1 MYIGSVTKN
10 SIELWVYNG
19 DKMEK
24 KNVDIASGLYKIFDE
39 ILVNASDHHIRLKCE
54 NVNDQVTQ
62 IKVNIDQE
70 NNEISIYNNGEGV
83 PIQMHPEHNIYIPEL
98 IFGNLLSS
106 GNYNDDEKKI
116 VGGTNGIGSKATNI
130 YSSKFIVE
138 TVDAVTKK
146 KYIQEFSNNMFDKQP
161 PKITKCSTKPYTKI
175 TFQPDLKKFG
185 MNKLDDDIVSLMT
198 KRVYD
203 LTAITHSTV
212 NVYFNDKRIE
222 CKTFEKYVDLYLGAK
237 NEKERIYE
245 KVNDRWEIIV
255 ATSED
260 EEFEHVSF
268 VNGIYTYKGGKHVDY
283 VSTHIANK
291 LSKYLANRGRNKL
304 HIKPEY
310 IKKNMFLFLHCYIE
324 NPSFSSQTKEELTT
338 ASKDFGSKC
347 IVSDKFIEKLSKT
360 DIVERSLALGQ
371 HKNDLNLASKTENK
385 KQKSIRVPKLDDAIW
400 AGTNKSQECTL
411 ILCEG
416 DSAKA
421 TAIAGLSVVG
431 REKFGVFPLK
441 GKPINVRDLKP
452 KKNETMEDV
461 ILKNEEVKN
470 IIKIMGLQL
479 YEFTVSD
486 NGKKSSAKKT
496 RKIYKDTS
504 ELRYGKIM
512 LFSDQD
518 SVAGDTPL
526 LLKKN
531 EKIYIETIERIN
543 SEWNEHTNGKEYG
556 KSNCEIWTENGWT
569 KINKVIRHKVSKK
582 MYRVLTHTGIVDVTE
597 DHSLLLDDKT
607 EIAPKNCK
615 IEDKLLHSYPLFNNC
630 KVDIP
635 DDLEDLTVKDLQKI
649 ARKIKMKRILYHK
662 KQELIEKLKD
672 YKNHCTIELNEYID
686 INEDEAFVMGL
697 FWADGTSGIYKWKY
711 MYKNK
716 NRPCAYTYNRTSY
729 NWAIS
734 NNDLELLEKTKGIL
748 ESIYDYEF
756 KILKVNNKNGVNQSY
771 KLMMNGCSKT
781 KDIVEKYTNLFYYKN
796 QHPKYKNGNKYIPS
810 CILNASTNIREKF
823 LEGLYAGDGNGHNIY
838 DKKASLTVDI
848 ESKISAQCVFFLC
861 KSLGYEVSINYNPK
875 KSNIYSLML
884 TKGTQQWHPHKIKKI
899 IELPN
904 EEQYVYDL
912 ETENHHFQAGIGQM
926 IVHNTDGFHIKG
938 LLLNMIN
945 SLWPELSEVKDFI
958 TSLPTPIVKVSKGKQ
973 VIPFY
978 SLTDFEKWKESTNT
992 KGWSH
997 KYYKGL
1003 GTSTAQ
1009 EGKEY
1014 FRSYEKELVKY
1025 NQKDEGC
1032 IAALK
1037 MAFEG
1042 GKDRANER
1050 KEWLSNY
1057 DMENIIEPKQKEVSY
1072 KEFIN
1077 KELIHFSNYDC
1088 IRSIPSVCDGFKPV
1102 QRKIMFSSFKRNMK
1116 SDVKVAQF
1124 SGYVSEHSAYHH
1136 GEMSLQ
1142 GAIIKMAQN
1151 FVGSNNINLL
1161 FPSGQFGTRNGGGDD
1176 HASPR
1181 YIFTRL
1187 EEITASIFNKL
1198 DEPLYEYLDDD
1209 GQKIEPQWYLPLIP
1223 MILVNGTKGI
1233 GTGFSTDVPCYDP
1246 LDLVKNIRRLLEEE
1260 EVEEMMPWYR
1270 GFDGEIKQ
1278 IEDQKFECRGKYE
1291 IVNDTTFK
1299 ITELPIGTWTQKYEE
1314 ILDGLVIDSSVKDAK
1329 KKKMQCITDFDKG
1342 NGCTDTKVEFVIK
1355 MPKARLT
1362 AYKKDKDKLEKDFK
1376 LVTTINTTN
1385 MHLYNEKLQLRKYN
1399 NVEDILKEFYELRLD
1414 YYLKRKVYWLIKI
1427 KKELDIMAAKIRF
1440 IQFVR
1445 EQKIDIRKPEE
1456 DIIEILE
1463 ENNFPKFSN
1472 KESSLMK
1479 EEDEI
1484 NEDELN
1490 YDYLLRMQIRTL
1502 TQKVMEKMM
1511 KEHEMRMAE
1520 YKELEKKSNKDL
1532 WKEDLDTF
1540 EQVYKKFMKEWTQLQ
1555 MEESGTT
1562 KKKIIKKKIVKN
1574 V

>member
-1 MYIGSVTKN
+1 
-10 SIELWVYNG
+10 
-19 DKMEK
+19 
-24 KNVDIASGLYKIFDE
+24 
-39 ILVNASDHHIRLKCE
+39 
-54 NVNDQVTQ
+54 
-62 IKVNIDQE
+62 
-70 NNEISIYNNGEGV
+70 
-83 PIQMHPEHNIYIPEL
+83 
-98 IFGNLLSS
+98 
-106 GNYNDDEKKI
+106 
-116 VGGTNGIGSKATNI
+116 
-130 YSSKFIVE
+130 
-138 TVDAVTKK
+138 
-146 KYIQEFSNNMFDKQP
+146 
-161 PKITKCSTKPYTKI
+161 
-175 TFQPDLKKFG
+175 
-185 MNKLDDDIVSLMT
+185 
-198 KRVYD
+198 
-203 LTAITHSTV
+203 
-212 NVYFNDKRIE
+212 
-222 CKTFEKYVDLYLGAK
+222 
-237 NEKERIYE
+237 
-245 KVNDRWEIIV
+245 
-255 ATSED
+255 
-260 EEFEHVSF
+260 
-268 VNGIYTYKGGKHVDY
+268 
-283 VSTHIANK
+283 
-291 LSKYLANRGRNKL
+291 
-304 HIKPEY
+304 
-310 IKKNMFLFLHCYIE
+310 
-324 NPSFSSQTKEELTT
+324 
-338 ASKDFGSKC
+338 
-347 IVSDKFIEKLSKT
+347 
-360 DIVERSLALGQ
+360 
-371 HKNDLNLASKTENK
+371 
-385 KQKSIRVPKLDDAIW
+385 
-400 AGTNKSQECTL
+400 
-411 ILCEG
+411 
-416 DSAKA
+416 
-421 TAIAGLSVVG
+421 
-431 REKFGVFPLK
+431 
-441 GKPINVRDLKP
+441 
-452 KKNETMEDV
+452 
-461 ILKNEEVKN
+461 
-470 IIKIMGLQL
+470 L

-512 LFSDQD
+512 IFCDAD
-518 SVAGDTPL
+518 
-526 LLKKN
+526 
-531 EKIYIETIERIN
+531 
-543 SEWNEHTNGKEYG
+543 
-556 KSNCEIWTENGWT
+556 
-569 KINKVIRHKVSKK
+569 
-582 MYRVLTHTGIVDVTE
+582 
-597 DHSLLLDDKT
+597 
-607 EIAPKNCK
+607 
-615 IEDKLLHSYPLFNNC
+615 
-630 KVDIP
+630 P
-635 DDLEDLTVKDLQKI
+635 D
-649 ARKIKMKRILYHK
+649 
-662 KQELIEKLKD
+662 
-672 YKNHCTIELNEYID
+672 
-686 INEDEAFVMGL
+686 G
-697 FWADGTSGIYKWKY
+697 S
-711 MYKNK
+711 
-716 NRPCAYTYNRTSY
+716 
-729 NWAIS
+729 
-734 NNDLELLEKTKGIL
+734 
-748 ESIYDYEF
+748 
-756 KILKVNNKNGVNQSY
+756 
-771 KLMMNGCSKT
+771 
-781 KDIVEKYTNLFYYKN
+781 
-796 QHPKYKNGNKYIPS
+796 
-810 CILNASTNIREKF
+810 
-823 LEGLYAGDGNGHNIY
+823 
-838 DKKASLTVDI
+838 
-848 ESKISAQCVFFLC
+848 
-861 KSLGYEVSINYNPK
+861 
-875 KSNIYSLML
+875 
-884 TKGTQQWHPHKIKKI
+884 
-899 IELPN
+899 
-904 EEQYVYDL
+904 
-912 ETENHHFQAGIGQM
+912 
-926 IVHNTDGFHIKG
+926 HIKG
-938 LLLNMIN
+938 LLMNMLNT
-945 SLWPELSEVKDFI
+945 LWPELSEVKDFI
-958 TSLPTPIVKVSKGKQ
+958 TCLPTPVVKVSKGKQ

-978 SLTDFEKWKESTNT
+978 SLTDFEKWKENTNT

-1014 FRSYEKELVKY
+1014 FRSYDKELIKY
-1025 NQKDEGC
+1025 NPKDDKC

-1050 KEWLSNY
+1050 KEWLGHY
-1057 DMENIIEPKQKEVSY
+1057 DFNNIIEPKQKEVSY
-1072 KEFIN
+1072 EEFIN

-1088 IRSIPSVCDGFKPV
+1088 VRSIPSVCDGFKPV
-1102 QRKIMFSSFKRNMK
+1102 QRKIMFSSFKRNLK

-1161 FPSGQFGTRNGGGDD
+1161 FPSGQMGTRIVGGDD

-1233 GTGFSTDVPCYDP
+1233 GTGFSTDVPCYNP

-1260 EVEEMMPWYR
+1260 EIEEMRPWYR
-1270 GFDGEIKQ
+1270 GFDGEIRQ

-1299 ITELPIGTWTQKYEE
+1299 ITELPVGTWTQKYEE
-1314 ILDGLVIDSSVKDAK
+1314 TLDSLVIDSSIKDAK

-1342 NGCTDTKVEFVIK
+1342 NGCTDTKVEFIIK
-1355 MPKARLT
+1355 MPKVRLT

-1445 EQKIDIRKPEE
+1445 DQKIDIRKPEE

-1540 EQVYKKFMKEWTQLQ
+1540 EKVYQKFMKEWTQLQ

-1562 KKKIIKKKIVKN
+1562 KKKIIKKKVIKN